1 VVATDEIIDA
11 CKCIT
16 SMNFEESSMRVSSEV
31 KRILR
36 CDSATIYITDSDTHE
51 VVGNPHDTGKSFR
64 IPLGEGVAGIVASTG
79 ETLSILDAEA
89 DPRYVN
95 KERDKKNGYRTIGL
109 LCVPLIDT
117 TNNNQI
123 IGCIEAVNKLEGIF
137 SKGDEESARLLG
149 CLAGNALGN
158 AKKFKEVDGFLSKAR
173 CALDLLR
180 TLTTEMSSNSFANTV
195 VQQANKVLDADRCVL
210 FFMDNVHRAL
220 YQMHGTASMS
230 VPPDKGFAGHVV
242 TTGQFKNVVDA
253 YEDSLFNSANDK
265 KTGYRTRSVLCVPI
279 RSVGTQVQV
288 VGVLQFTNKL
298 PMTVSSSASS
308 LSQRFSE
315 DDVYLATAF
324 ANLLYPIVSGSTMYQ
339 QIVKKGQRAV
349 VGGASFKGAAAV
361 AGVMEEEEDYDEGE

>member
-1 VVATDEIIDA
+1 
-11 CKCIT
+11 
-16 SMNFEESSMRVSSEV
+16 
-31 KRILR
+31 
-36 CDSATIYITDSDTHE
+36 
-51 VVGNPHDTGKSFR
+51 
-64 IPLGEGVAGIVASTG
+64 
-79 ETLSILDAEA
+79 
-89 DPRYVN
+89 
-95 KERDKKNGYRTIGL
+95 
-109 LCVPLIDT
+109 
-117 TNNNQI
+117 
-123 IGCIEAVNKLEGIF
+123 
-137 SKGDEESARLLG
+137 
-149 CLAGNALGN
+149 
-158 AKKFKEVDGFLSKAR
+158 
-173 CALDLLR
+173 
-180 TLTTEMSSNSFANTV
+180 
-195 VQQANKVLDADRCVL
+195 
-210 FFMDNVHRAL
+210 
-220 YQMHGTASMS
+220 MS

-361 AGVMEEEEDYDEGE
+361 AGVMEEEEEDYDEGE